1 MLHFP
6 IISICFH
13 FSHHNKIFNAFFLLF
28 KKKKKTPTTEYFY
41 FLLYYAS
48 SDFLHVAYCIFTSAC
63 YAATVLTLESY
74 FLEAFQITEDN
85 TL

>member
-1 MLHFP
+1 MLF
-6 IISICFH
+6 F
-13 FSHHNKIFNAFFLLF
+13 FFNRR
-28 KKKKKTPTTEYFY
+28 KNTTEYFY